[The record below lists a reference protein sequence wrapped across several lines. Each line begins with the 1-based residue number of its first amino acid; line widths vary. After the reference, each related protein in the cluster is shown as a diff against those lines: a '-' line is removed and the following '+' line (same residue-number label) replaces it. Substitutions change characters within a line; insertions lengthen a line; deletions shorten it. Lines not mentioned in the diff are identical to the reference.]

1 MTQASDKTGG
11 SRIAAFDAYRGMA
24 IVLVVLAHCAGLGWG
39 FRDVDGGAL
48 NFGWSVAMR
57 NLALCSLPL
66 FLFVSGYLLGK
77 VHCATWGE
85 YGSYLSKRVS
95 RVAIPYLFW
104 SVFFIALGAV
114 RAVDLLGLLGYT
126 EELDT
131 ARERAFEPLNALW
144 ILLTGQADGPYYFIL
159 MMIQFYLIAPLLARV
174 LDWRFGMLAF
184 FLVHIVWV
192 CGLYSAQ
199 LWWMPDLHFAVVKT
213 PFLSWLSIF
222 TFGMYVR
229 RRPGV
234 FDAYPLAVLVPL
246 AVALYAAAIAETY
259 FFLGF
264 DRFELAISDIRFS
277 TLAFA
282 FAVILIAL
290 RMKHRDYPL
299 FWQTLGAYSFGIF
312 FIHGIV
318 LRTAHKGLMTLA
330 PGLFDIQPI
339 YQTLVAAI
347 TLVVCVAA
355 IYTTRRILPE
365 RIYSRVLGF

>member
-1 MTQASDKTGG
+1 MTQVSENTGG
-11 SRIAAFDAYRGMA
+11 SRIASFDAYRGMA

-77 VHCATWGE
+77 VHCPTWDE

-104 SVFFIALGAV
+104 SIFFISLGAI
-114 RAVDLLGLLGYT
+114 RAGGL
-126 EELDT
+126 D
-131 ARERAFEPLNALW
+131 PLNALW

-229 RRPGV
+229 RRPGT
-234 FDAYPLAVLVPL
+234 FDAYPLAVLAPL
-246 AVALYAAAIAETY
+246 AVALYATAIAETY

-282 FAVILIAL
+282 FVVILLAL

-318 LRTAHKGLMTLA
+318 LRTAHKGLMTVA

-339 YQTLVAAI
+339 YQTVVAAI
-347 TLVVCVAA
+347 TLVVCVVA
-355 IYTTRRILPE
+355 INATRRVLPE
-365 RIYSRVLGF
+365 RIYSQVLGF